1 MSQSKASRRAKAFLL
16 TFTRVVVTAIFL
28 MPFYTAFVYSFKNR
42 SEIAMTGLQFPRVF
56 HLDNFR
62 QAIENTYVSGMPF
75 PTILWNTIY
84 ATLIG
89 TVVIVL
95 LSAMA
100 AYVIARRRG
109 RFYRVVY
116 SLMVMTLLI
125 PFQAFMFPLYV
136 LLRQMGM
143 LNSLEGF
150 TLAKIATGLGYSVII
165 TTGFVR
171 GLPYEIEEAA
181 MVDGSTMV
189 RSFFKI
195 VLPLMRPIIL
205 TSVVI
210 NALGIWNDFGLAFII
225 LTRPAKYVVSL
236 MQFVFFGTNSIEI
249 HLAFAL
255 FSLTMIPI
263 LILYFALQK
272 YIVSG
277 IAVGSVKG

>member
-1 MSQSKASRRAKAFLL
+1 MSQSRTSRRAKVILL
-16 TFTRVVVTAIFL
+16 TVVRALVTLIFL

-75 PTILWNTIY
+75 PTILWNTLY
-84 ATLIG
+84 ATLLG

-136 LLRQMGM
+136 LLRQLGL